1 MSEVLEAGAVAWRS
15 RDGGWLCHFLAVCSW
30 GEGLTPSVLVFLICQ
45 MGIAMEA
52 KSWDARRTN
61 EAAYAGVVAIPWGGA
76 GGRNQCSV
84 CRCTEA
90 AVYTGLEPGGRRFE

>member
-1 MSEVLEAGAVAWRS
+1 MEAGSATS
-15 RDGGWLCHFLAVCSW
+15 WLCVL
-30 GEGLTPSVLVFLICQ
+30 GGGGLTPSVLVFLICQ